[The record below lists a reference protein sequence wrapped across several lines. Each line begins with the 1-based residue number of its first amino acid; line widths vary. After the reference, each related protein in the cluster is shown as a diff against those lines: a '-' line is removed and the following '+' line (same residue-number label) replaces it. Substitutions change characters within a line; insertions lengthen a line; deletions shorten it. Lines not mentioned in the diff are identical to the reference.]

1 MNDLDNII
9 FFSLLLKIEKKT
21 FSFRLEIRCH
31 SEKEKT
37 SDTTFRWGMDEDLGF
52 NIRDDEPL

>member
-9 FFSLLLKIEKKT
+9 FFSLLLTIEKKP

-37 SDTTFRWGMDEDLGF
+37 SDTTFRWGMDEDLRF
-52 NIRDDEPL
+52 SIRDDEPL

>member
-9 FFSLLLKIEKKT
+9 FFSLLLKIEKKP

-31 SEKEKT
+31 SEKEKKLQT
-37 SDTTFRWGMDEDLGF
+37 QLSDEAWMK
-52 NIRDDEPL
+52 I

>member
-9 FFSLLLKIEKKT
+9 FFLVVEDRKKT

-52 NIRDDEPL
+52 SIRDDEPL

>member
-1 MNDLDNII
+1 MISITL
-9 FFSLLLKIEKKT
+9 FFFLVVEDQKKT

-52 NIRDDEPL
+52 SIRDDEPL

>member
-9 FFSLLLKIEKKT
+9 FFLVVEDRKKP

-52 NIRDDEPL
+52 SIRDDEPL

>member
-9 FFSLLLKIEKKT
+9 FFLVVEDRKKN

-31 SEKEKT
+31 SEKEKKT

-52 NIRDDEPL
+52 SIRDDEPL